1 MSPYDTP
8 PDGDFARY
16 VEQLTAAAARDVAR
30 GDAVSFGK
38 SRQQAAPVAHTATLA
53 RTATAARPAP
63 GAVPPPQLDAKK
75 LFAGLSVFNH
85 IKWVVIA
92 WVATQLLG
100 EFVPGAGFLFL
111 PVLIA
116 YAVWVFS
123 RVNRNSSGELLKRI
137 QQLAENAGSPA
148 AEEARRRAARKRP

>member
-1 MSPYDTP
+1 MSQYDTP
-8 PDGDFARY
+8 PDGDFARF

-38 SRQQAAPVAHTATLA
+38 SRQQAAPVAHPAST
-53 RTATAARPAP
+53 ARPAP
-63 GAVPPPQLDAKK
+63 GAVPAPQLDAKK
-75 LFAGLSVFNH
+75 LFAGLSIVNH

-92 WVATQLLG
+92 WIATQLLG
-100 EFVPGAGFLFL
+100 EFIPGAGFLFL
-111 PVLIA
+111 PVLIG

-137 QQLAENAGSPA
+137 QQLTENAGSPA